1 MQELLIKRDLSK
13 AYRLG
18 ETHIAGTFC
27 SVYQTSTEIIVTD
40 GYDATKI
47 YQITSR
53 EFYHALE
60 DEEDY
65 YE

>member
-1 MQELLIKRDLSK
+1 MQDLPIKRDLSE

-27 SVYQTSTEIIVTD
+27 SVYQTPTEIIVTD
-40 GYDATKI
+40 GYDPTKI

-53 EFYHALE
+53 EFYYALDDKE
-60 DEEDY
+60 D
-65 YE
+65 